1 MKRAGQVVGGLL
13 VLLGLFWAGRES
25 DHGFGAFWEHW
36 WCPLPLAAII
46 IGLLSLLAFQRPTP
60 TT

>member
-1 MKRAGQVVGGLL
+1 MKRAAQAAGGLL

-36 WCPLPLAAII
+36 WCPIPLAAII
-46 IGLLSLLAFQRPTP
+46 VGIVGVLIAQRPTP
-60 TT
+60 TA